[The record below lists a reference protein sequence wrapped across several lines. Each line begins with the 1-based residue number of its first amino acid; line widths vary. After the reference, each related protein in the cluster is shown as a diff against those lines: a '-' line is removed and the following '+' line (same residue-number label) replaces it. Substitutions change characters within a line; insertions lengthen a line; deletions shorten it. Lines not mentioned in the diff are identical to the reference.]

1 MIETNHL
8 MFGLIDNGVLA
19 FCAVLG
25 INLDDKFNYGKVNG
39 ALYGALFGNSFS
51 DFLAG
56 LGAYDSLTAIK
67 ITIGCLIV
75 VPLVKIYYKYKLKGI

>member
-1 MIETNHL
+1 MNDL
-8 MFGLIDNGVLA
+8 LFGLIDNGVLA

-25 INLDDKFNYGKVNG
+25 INLDEKFKYGKVNG
-39 ALYGALFGNSFS
+39 ALYGGLFGNSLS

-56 LGAYDSLTAIK
+56 LGAYDFFTSFK

-75 VPLVKIYYKYKLKGI
+75 VPIVWAYYKYINNAHSF